1 MTGLVMAM
9 ILKLT
14 KTVMMMVIK
23 LTDIS
28 DQGTW
33 PLLNPGVSTMGR
45 GG

>member
-1 MTGLVMAM
+1 MVM

-23 LTDIS
+23 VTDT
-28 DQGTW
+28 DGQGTW
-33 PLLNPGVSTMGR
+33 PLLNPAVSTMGR